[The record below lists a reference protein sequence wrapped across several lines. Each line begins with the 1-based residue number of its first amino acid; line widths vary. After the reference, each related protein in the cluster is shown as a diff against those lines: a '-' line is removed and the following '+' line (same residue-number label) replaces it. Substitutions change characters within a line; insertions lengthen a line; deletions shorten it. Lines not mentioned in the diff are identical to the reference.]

1 MNEELICPYCKE
13 EQLNH
18 EPDEISAEMCLTECE
33 DCGRAFWY
41 SVVVTRF
48 YDSTPYDDEET
59 GEDNV
64 SDVLLFQG

>member
-1 MNEELICPYCKE
+1 MNEDLVCPYCKA

-18 EPDEISAEMCLTECE
+18 EPDEISADMCLTQCDEC
-33 DCGRAFWY
+33 GHAFWY